1 MLYKCNTPKYECNR
15 EVIKMNN
22 SKVMDLSVYIK
33 QIKVPKLVKS
43 YTTPDGITYI
53 PSRADISKKSVRCEV
68 IINGF
73 SMGDK
78 NITDENIM
86 NHLILKDEN
95 NTNEVFDFIID
106 KDAID
111 KEFRYV
117 SPLLNGTVWH
127 SLIDNKIYVMIYD
140 MLLKITGNAS
150 RDNGTLTEDELP
162 NEEELFSKYNAKTV
176 ISELVSIA
184 VNEIKNNNKV
194 VNRYMS
200 ESDILDICKLINIP
214 LSQIRHNEIPAKD
227 ILTINPLTISTIKL
241 NEYAKD
247 TIYPLKTNQFIGLKF
262 SEKNRLSET
271 YLRDTVTFDI
281 YHRQNVTGE
290 FKPTPYEYKARI
302 TPASS
307 EETNSTT
314 LSVYEITDIPV
325 KSLSSKYSYSG
336 EWNEQF
342 IHGKNIV
349 FLSRDQSD
357 PPRPFLIYGV
367 SSPSGEFRAAYVNL
381 YDLITHESFTVNRTM
396 VHSPECDLHNFIE
409 WKFWYAN
416 IIMLG
421 EE

>member
-262 SEKNRLSET
+262 SEKNPLSEI
-271 YLRDTVTFDI
+271 YLGDKITFDI

>member
-1 MLYKCNTPKYECNR
+1 
-15 EVIKMNN
+15 MNN
-22 SKVMDLSVYIK
+22 SKVIDLSVYIK

-53 PSRADISKKSVRCEV
+53 PSRADVSKKSIRCEV

-73 SMGDK
+73 SIGDK
-78 NITDENIM
+78 NITDENIV

-127 SLIDNKIYVMIYD
+127 SLIDNKIYVMVYD

-150 RDNGTLTEDELP
+150 RDNGTLTENELS
-162 NEEELFSKYNAKTV
+162 NEKELFSKYNAKTV
-176 ISELVSIA
+176 ITELVSIA

-200 ESDILDICKLINIP
+200 ESDILDRCKLIKIP
-214 LSQIRHNEIPAKD
+214 LSQIRQHEIPTKD

-262 SEKNRLSET
+262 SEKNPLSET
-271 YLRDTVTFDI
+271 YLGDKITFDI

-302 TPASS
+302 IPASS
-307 EETNSTT
+307 EETEENI

-342 IHGKNIV
+342 ISGKNIV

-367 SSPSGEFRAAYVNL
+367 SSPSGKFRAAYVNL
-381 YDLITHESFTVNRTM
+381 YDLTTRESFTVNRTM

>member
-1 MLYKCNTPKYECNR
+1 
-15 EVIKMNN
+15 MNDP
-22 SKVMDLSVYIK
+22 KVMDLSVYIK

-53 PSRADISKKSVRCEV
+53 PSRANVSKKSVRCEV

-73 SMGDK
+73 SIGDK
-78 NITDENIM
+78 NITDENIV

-111 KEFRYV
+111 KEFRYTP
-117 SPLLNGTVWH
+117 PLLNGTVWH
-127 SLIDNKIYVMIYD
+127 SLIDNKIYVMVYD

-150 RDNGTLTEDELP
+150 RDNGTLTEDELS

-200 ESDILDICKLINIP
+200 ESDVLDRCKLIKIP
-214 LSQIRHNEIPAKD
+214 LSQIHQHEIPTKD

-247 TIYPLKTNQFIGLKF
+247 IIYPLKTNQFIGLKF
-262 SEKNRLSET
+262 SEKNPLSEI
-271 YLRDTVTFDI
+271 YLGDKITFDI

-302 TPASS
+302 APPTSS
-307 EETNSTT
+307 EETEEKN

-342 IHGKNIV
+342 ISGKNIV

-367 SSPSGEFRAAYVNL
+367 SSPSGEFRTTYVKL
-381 YDLITHESFTVNRTM
+381 YDLITREPFTVNRTM

>member
-1 MLYKCNTPKYECNR
+1 
-15 EVIKMNN
+15 MNN
-22 SKVMDLSVYIK
+22 TKVMDLSVYIK
-33 QIKVPKLVKS
+33 QIKVSKLVKS

-53 PSRADISKKSVRCEV
+53 PSRADVSKKSIKCEV

-73 SMGDK
+73 SIGDK
-78 NITDENIM
+78 NITDENII
-86 NHLILKDEN
+86 NHLISKDEN

-106 KDAID
+106 KDAIN
-111 KEFRYV
+111 KEFRYTP
-117 SPLLNGTVWH
+117 PLLNSTVWH
-127 SLIDNKIYVMIYD
+127 SLIDNKIYVMVYD

-150 RDNGTLTEDELP
+150 RDNETSTEDELP

-176 ISELVSIA
+176 ITELVSTT
-184 VNEIKNNNKV
+184 VSEIKNNNKV
-194 VNRYMS
+194 VNRYMN
-200 ESDILDICKLINIP
+200 ESDILDRCKLIKIP
-214 LSQIRHNEIPAKD
+214 LSQIHQHEIPTKD

-241 NEYAKD
+241 NKYAKD

-262 SEKNRLSET
+262 SEKNPLSET
-271 YLRDTVTFDI
+271 YLGDKITFDI
-281 YHRQNVTGE
+281 YHRQNATGE

-302 TPASS
+302 IPASS
-307 EETNSTT
+307 KETEENT

-342 IHGKNIV
+342 IRGKNIV

-367 SSPSGEFRAAYVNL
+367 SEFKATYVKL
-381 YDLITHESFTVNRTM
+381 YDLTTRESFIVNRTM
-396 VHSPECDLHNFIE
+396 IHSPECDLYNFIE

>member
-1 MLYKCNTPKYECNR
+1 
-15 EVIKMNN
+15 MNN
-22 SKVMDLSVYIK
+22 TKVMDLSVYIK

-53 PSRADISKKSVRCEV
+53 PSRADVSKKSVRCEV

-73 SMGDK
+73 SIGDK
-78 NITDENIM
+78 NITDENII

-117 SPLLNGTVWH
+117 SPMLNGTVWH
-127 SLIDNKIYVMIYD
+127 SLIDNKIYVMVYD
-140 MLLKITGNAS
+140 MLLKITGHAS
-150 RDNGTLTEDELP
+150 RDDGTLTEDELP

-214 LSQIRHNEIPAKD
+214 LSQIRQHEIPTKD

-262 SEKNRLSET
+262 SGENPLSET
-271 YLRDTVTFDI
+271 YSGDKITFDI
-281 YHRQNVTGE
+281 YHRQNVNGE

-302 TPASS
+302 IPPTSS
-307 EETNSTT
+307 EETEENT

-342 IHGKNIV
+342 IRGKHIV

-367 SSPSGEFRAAYVNL
+367 SSPSGKFRATYVNL
-381 YDLITHESFTVNRTM
+381 YDLTTRESFTVNRTM

>member
-1 MLYKCNTPKYECNR
+1 
-15 EVIKMNN
+15 MNN

-73 SMGDK
+73 SIGDK
-78 NITDENIM
+78 NITDENIV

-127 SLIDNKIYVMIYD
+127 SLIDNKIYVMVYD

-150 RDNGTLTEDELP
+150 QDNETSTEDELP
-162 NEEELFSKYNAKTV
+162 NEKELFSKYNAKTV
-176 ISELVSIA
+176 ITELVSIA
-184 VNEIKNNNKV
+184 VNEIKNNNKA

-200 ESDILDICKLINIP
+200 ESDILDRCKLINIP
-214 LSQIRHNEIPAKD
+214 LSQIRQHKIPTKD

-247 TIYPLKTNQFIGLKF
+247 KIYPLRSNQYIGLKF

-307 EETNSTT
+307 EETEENT

-367 SSPSGEFRAAYVNL
+367 SSPSGEFRAAYINL
-381 YDLITHESFTVNRTM
+381 YDLITRESFTVNRTM

-409 WKFWYAN
+409 WKFYEVQQY
-416 IIMLG
+416 ITEDHT
-421 EE
+421 EEKS

>member
-1 MLYKCNTPKYECNR
+1 MNDPK
-15 EVIKMNN
+15 VI
-22 SKVMDLSVYIK
+22 DLSVYIK

-53 PSRADISKKSVRCEV
+53 PSRADVSKKLIKCEV

-73 SMGDK
+73 SIGDK
-78 NITDENIM
+78 NITDENII
-86 NHLILKDEN
+86 NHLISKDEN

-111 KEFRYV
+111 REFRYT
-117 SPLLNGTVWH
+117 SPLHGTVWH
-127 SLIDNKIYVMIYD
+127 SLIDNKIYVMVYD
-140 MLLKITGNAS
+140 MLLKITGNVS
-150 RDNGTLTEDELP
+150 RDNGTLIEDELP

-176 ISELVSIA
+176 ISELVSIT

-194 VNRYMS
+194 ANRYMS
-200 ESDILDICKLINIP
+200 ESDILDRCKLIKIP
-214 LSQIRHNEIPAKD
+214 LSQIRQHEIPTKD

-241 NEYAKD
+241 NGYAKD

-262 SEKNRLSET
+262 SEKNPLSET
-271 YLRDTVTFDI
+271 YLGDKITFDI
-281 YHRQNVTGE
+281 YHRQNATGE

-302 TPASS
+302 IPPASS
-307 EETNSTT
+307 KETEENN

-342 IHGKNIV
+342 IRGKNIV

-367 SSPSGEFRAAYVNL
+367 SEFKAAYVKL
-381 YDLITHESFTVNRTM
+381 YDLTTRESFTVNRTM
-396 VHSPECDLHNFIE
+396 VHSPECDLYNFIE
-409 WKFWYAN
+409 WKFWYVN
-416 IIMLG
+416 IIYVRRRII
-421 EE
+421 

>member
-1 MLYKCNTPKYECNR
+1 
-15 EVIKMNN
+15 MNN

-53 PSRADISKKSVRCEV
+53 PSRTDVSKKSVRCEV

-73 SMGDK
+73 SIGDK
-78 NITDENIM
+78 NITDENIV

-127 SLIDNKIYVMIYD
+127 SLIDNKIYVMVYD

-150 RDNGTLTEDELP
+150 QDNETSTEDELP
-162 NEEELFSKYNAKTV
+162 NEKELFSKYNAKTV
-176 ISELVSIA
+176 ITELVSIA
-184 VNEIKNNNKV
+184 VNEIKNNNKA

-200 ESDILDICKLINIP
+200 ESDILDRCKLINIP
-214 LSQIRHNEIPAKD
+214 LSQIRQHKIPTKD

-247 TIYPLKTNQFIGLKF
+247 KIYPLRSNQYIGLKF

-307 EETNSTT
+307 EETEENT

-409 WKFWYAN
+409 WKFYEVQQY
-416 IIMLG
+416 ITEDHT
-421 EE
+421 EEKS

>member
-1 MLYKCNTPKYECNR
+1 
-15 EVIKMNN
+15 MNDP
-22 SKVMDLSVYIK
+22 KVMDLSVYIK

-53 PSRADISKKSVRCEV
+53 PSRANVSKKSVRCEV

-73 SMGDK
+73 SIGDK

-111 KEFRYV
+111 KEFRYTP
-117 SPLLNGTVWH
+117 PLLDGTVWH
-127 SLIDNKIYVMIYD
+127 SLIDNKIYAVVD
-140 MLLKITGNAS
+140 GMLLKITGNAS
-150 RDNGTLTEDELP
+150 RDNGTLTEDELS
-162 NEEELFSKYNAKTV
+162 NEAELFSKYNAKTV

-200 ESDILDICKLINIP
+200 ESDILDRCKLIKIP
-214 LSQIRHNEIPAKD
+214 LSQIHQHEIPTKD

-262 SEKNRLSET
+262 SGKNPLSET
-271 YLRDTVTFDI
+271 YLGDKITFDI

-302 TPASS
+302 IPASS
-307 EETNSTT
+307 EETEENT

-342 IHGKNIV
+342 ISGKNIV

-367 SSPSGEFRAAYVNL
+367 SSPSGNATLVKL
-381 YDLITHESFTVNRTM
+381 YDLIIHESFTVNCTM

>member
-1 MLYKCNTPKYECNR
+1 
-15 EVIKMNN
+15 MNN
-22 SKVMDLSVYIK
+22 TKVMDLSVYIK

-53 PSRADISKKSVRCEV
+53 PSRTDVSKKSVRCEV

-73 SMGDK
+73 SIGDK
-78 NITDENIM
+78 NITDENIV

-106 KDAID
+106 KDAIN
-111 KEFRYV
+111 KEFRYA

-127 SLIDNKIYVMIYD
+127 SLIDNKIYVMVYD
-140 MLLKITGNAS
+140 MLLKITGNVS

-176 ISELVSIA
+176 ITELVSTA

-200 ESDILDICKLINIP
+200 ESDILDICKLINAP
-214 LSQIRHNEIPAKD
+214 LSQIHQHEIPTKD

-241 NEYAKD
+241 NKYAKD

-262 SEKNRLSET
+262 SEKNPLSEI
-271 YLRDTVTFDI
+271 YLGDKITFDI

-302 TPASS
+302 IPASS

-314 LSVYEITDIPV
+314 LSVYEITNIPV

-342 IHGKNIV
+342 ISGKNIV

-367 SSPSGEFRAAYVNL
+367 SSPSGKFRAAYVNL
-381 YDLITHESFTVNRTM
+381 YDLIARESFTVNRTM

>member
-1 MLYKCNTPKYECNR
+1 
-15 EVIKMNN
+15 MNN
-22 SKVMDLSVYIK
+22 TKVMDLSVYIK

-53 PSRADISKKSVRCEV
+53 PSRADVSKKSVRCEV

-73 SMGDK
+73 SIGDK
-78 NITDENIM
+78 NITDENII
-86 NHLILKDEN
+86 NHLISKDEN

-106 KDAID
+106 KDAIN
-111 KEFRYV
+111 KEFRYT
-117 SPLLNGTVWH
+117 SPMLNGTVWH
-127 SLIDNKIYVMIYD
+127 SLIDNKIYVMVYD

-176 ISELVSIA
+176 ITELVSIT
-184 VNEIKNNNKV
+184 VNEIKNNNKG
-194 VNRYMS
+194 NCNMG
-200 ESDILDICKLINIP
+200 ESDVLDRCKLINIP
-214 LSQIRHNEIPAKD
+214 LSQIRQHEIPTKD
-227 ILTINPLTISTIKL
+227 ILTINPLTISTVKL
-241 NEYAKD
+241 NKCAKD

-262 SEKNRLSET
+262 SEKNPLSET
-271 YLRDTVTFDI
+271 YLGDKITFDI
-281 YHRQNVTGE
+281 YHRQNATGE

-302 TPASS
+302 IPPASS
-307 EETNSTT
+307 KETEENT

-342 IHGKNIV
+342 IRGKNIV

-367 SSPSGEFRAAYVNL
+367 SEFKATYVKL
-381 YDLITHESFTVNRTM
+381 YDLTTRESFTVNRTM
-396 VHSPECDLHNFIE
+396 VHSPECDLYNFIE
-409 WKFWYAN
+409 WKFWYVN
-416 IIMLG
+416 IIYVRRRII
-421 EE
+421 

>member
-1 MLYKCNTPKYECNR
+1 
-15 EVIKMNN
+15 MNN
-22 SKVMDLSVYIK
+22 TKVIDLSVYIK

-53 PSRADISKKSVRCEV
+53 PSRADVSKKSVRCEV

-73 SMGDK
+73 SIGDK
-78 NITDENIM
+78 NITDENII
-86 NHLILKDEN
+86 NHLISKDEN

-111 KEFRYV
+111 REFRYT
-117 SPLLNGTVWH
+117 SPLHSTVWH
-127 SLIDNKIYVMIYD
+127 SLIDNKIYVMVYD

-176 ISELVSIA
+176 ITELVSTA

-200 ESDILDICKLINIP
+200 ESDILDRCKLINIP
-214 LSQIRHNEIPAKD
+214 LSQIHQHEIPTKD

-241 NEYAKD
+241 NKYAKD

-262 SEKNRLSET
+262 SEKNPLSET
-271 YLRDTVTFDI
+271 YLGDKITFDI
-281 YHRQNVTGE
+281 YHRQNVNGE

-302 TPASS
+302 IPASS
-307 EETNSTT
+307 EETEENT

-342 IHGKNIV
+342 IRGKNIV

-367 SSPSGEFRAAYVNL
+367 SEFKATYVKL
-381 YDLITHESFTVNRTM
+381 YDLTTRESFTVNRTM

-416 IIMLG
+416 IIMLR

>member
-53 PSRADISKKSVRCEV
+53 PSRANVSKKSVRCEV

-73 SMGDK
+73 SIGDK
-78 NITDENIM
+78 NITDENIV

-111 KEFRYV
+111 KEFRYTP
-117 SPLLNGTVWH
+117 PLLDGTVWH
-127 SLIDNKIYVMIYD
+127 SLIDNKIYAVVD
-140 MLLKITGNAS
+140 GMLLKITGNAS
-150 RDNGTLTEDELP
+150 RDNGTLTEDELS
-162 NEEELFSKYNAKTV
+162 NEAELFSKYNAKTV
-176 ISELVSIA
+176 ISELVSIT

-194 VNRYMS
+194 VNQYMS
-200 ESDILDICKLINIP
+200 ESDVLDRCKLIKIP
-214 LSQIRHNEIPAKD
+214 LSQIHQHEIPTKD

-262 SEKNRLSET
+262 SGKNPLSET
-271 YLRDTVTFDI
+271 YLGDKITFDI

-302 TPASS
+302 IPASS
-307 EETNSTT
+307 EETEENT

-342 IHGKNIV
+342 ISGKNIV

-367 SSPSGEFRAAYVNL
+367 SSPSGEFRATYVNL
-381 YDLITHESFTVNRTM
+381 YDLTTRESFTVNRTM

>member
-1 MLYKCNTPKYECNR
+1 
-15 EVIKMNN
+15 
-22 SKVMDLSVYIK
+22 MDNIIDLADYIFVK
-33 QIKVPKLVKS
+33 EVPKLVKS
-43 YTTPDGITYI
+43 YMTPDGITYI
-53 PSRADISKKSVRCEV
+53 PKTIALSGSVTDWICCEV

-73 SMGDK
+73 SIGDK

-127 SLIDNKIYVMIYD
+127 SLIDNKIYVMVYD

-150 RDNGTLTEDELP
+150 QDNGTLTEDELP
-162 NEEELFSKYNAKTV
+162 NEAELFSKYNAKTV

-200 ESDILDICKLINIP
+200 ESDILDRCKLINIP
-214 LSQIRHNEIPAKD
+214 LSQIRQHEIPTKD
-227 ILTINPLTISTIKL
+227 ILTINPSTISTIKL

-262 SEKNRLSET
+262 SEKNPLSET
-271 YLRDTVTFDI
+271 YLGDKITFDI

-302 TPASS
+302 IPPASS
-307 EETNSTT
+307 EETEENI

-367 SSPSGEFRAAYVNL
+367 SEFKATYVKL
-381 YDLITHESFTVNRTM
+381 YDLTTHESFTVNRTM
-396 VHSPECDLHNFIE
+396 THSPECDLHNFIE

>member
-1 MLYKCNTPKYECNR
+1 
-15 EVIKMNN
+15 MNN

-53 PSRADISKKSVRCEV
+53 PSRADVSKKSVRCEV

-73 SMGDK
+73 SIGDK
-78 NITDENIM
+78 NITDENIV

-127 SLIDNKIYVMIYD
+127 SLIDNKIYVMVCD

-150 RDNGTLTEDELP
+150 RDNGTLTEDELS

-176 ISELVSIA
+176 ISELVSTA

-200 ESDILDICKLINIP
+200 ESDVLDICKLINIP
-214 LSQIRHNEIPAKD
+214 LSQIRHHEIPTKD

-241 NEYAKD
+241 NKYAKD

-262 SEKNRLSET
+262 SGKNPLSET
-271 YLRDTVTFDI
+271 YLGDKITFDI

-302 TPASS
+302 IPASS
-307 EETNSTT
+307 EETEENT

-342 IHGKNIV
+342 ISGKNIV
-349 FLSRDQSD
+349 FLSRDQPD

-367 SSPSGEFRAAYVNL
+367 SSPSGKFRAAYVNL
-381 YDLITHESFTVNRTM
+381 YDLITRESFTVNRTM

>member
-1 MLYKCNTPKYECNR
+1 
-15 EVIKMNN
+15 
-22 SKVMDLSVYIK
+22 MDNIIDLADYIFVK
-33 QIKVPKLVKS
+33 EVPKLVKS

-53 PSRADISKKSVRCEV
+53 PSRADVSKKSVRCEV

-73 SMGDK
+73 SIGDK

-111 KEFRYV
+111 KEFRYT

-150 RDNGTLTEDELP
+150 QDNETSTEDELP
-162 NEEELFSKYNAKTV
+162 NEKELFSKYNAKTV
-176 ISELVSIA
+176 ITELVSIA
-184 VNEIKNNNKV
+184 VNEIKNNNKA

-200 ESDILDICKLINIP
+200 ESDILDRCKLIKIP
-214 LSQIRHNEIPAKD
+214 LSQIHQHEIPTKD

-262 SEKNRLSET
+262 SEKNPLSET
-271 YLRDTVTFDI
+271 YLGDKITFDI

-302 TPASS
+302 TPPTSS
-307 EETNSTT
+307 EETEENT
-314 LSVYEITDIPV
+314 LSVYEITNIPV

-342 IHGKNIV
+342 IRGKNIV

-367 SSPSGEFRAAYVNL
+367 SAPSGEFRTTYIKL
-381 YDLITHESFTVNRTM
+381 YDLTTREPFTVNRTM

-409 WKFWYAN
+409 WKFYEVQQYN
-416 IIMLG
+416 T
-421 EE
+421 EEKS

>member
-1 MLYKCNTPKYECNR
+1 MNDPK
-15 EVIKMNN
+15 VI
-22 SKVMDLSVYIK
+22 DLSVYIK

-53 PSRADISKKSVRCEV
+53 PSCADVSKKSVRCEV

-73 SMGDK
+73 SIGDK
-78 NITDENIM
+78 NITDENII
-86 NHLILKDEN
+86 NHLISKDEN

-111 KEFRYV
+111 REFRYT
-117 SPLLNGTVWH
+117 SPLHGTVWH
-127 SLIDNKIYVMIYD
+127 SLIDNKIYVMVYD

-150 RDNGTLTEDELP
+150 RDNGTSTEDELP

-176 ISELVSIA
+176 ISELVSTA

-200 ESDILDICKLINIP
+200 ESDILDICKLIKIP
-214 LSQIRHNEIPAKD
+214 LSQIHHNEIPAKD

-241 NEYAKD
+241 NGYAKD

-262 SEKNRLSET
+262 SEKNPLSET
-271 YLRDTVTFDI
+271 YLGDKITFNI
-281 YHRQNVTGE
+281 YHRQNVNGE

-302 TPASS
+302 IPASS
-307 EETNSTT
+307 KETEENT

-342 IHGKNIV
+342 IRGKNIV

-367 SSPSGEFRAAYVNL
+367 SEFKAAYVKL
-381 YDLITHESFTVNRTM
+381 YDLTTRESFTVNRTM

-409 WKFWYAN
+409 WKFWYTN

>member
-1 MLYKCNTPKYECNR
+1 
-15 EVIKMNN
+15 MNN

-43 YTTPDGITYI
+43 YTTRDGITYI
-53 PSRADISKKSVRCEV
+53 PSRADVSKKSVKCEV

-73 SMGDK
+73 SIGDK

-111 KEFRYV
+111 KEFRYT

-127 SLIDNKIYVMIYD
+127 SLIDNKIYVMVYD

-150 RDNGTLTEDELP
+150 QDNGTLTEDELP

-184 VNEIKNNNKV
+184 VNEIKNNNKG
-194 VNRYMS
+194 NCNMG
-200 ESDILDICKLINIP
+200 ESDVLDRCKLINIP
-214 LSQIRHNEIPAKD
+214 LSQIRQHEIPTKD

-241 NEYAKD
+241 NKYAKD

-262 SEKNRLSET
+262 SEKNPLSET
-271 YLRDTVTFDI
+271 YLGDKITFDI
-281 YHRQNVTGE
+281 YHRQNVNGE

-302 TPASS
+302 IPPTSS
-307 EETNSTT
+307 EETEENT

-342 IHGKNIV
+342 IRGKNIV

-367 SSPSGEFRAAYVNL
+367 SEFKATYVKL
-381 YDLITHESFTVNRTM
+381 YDLTTRESFTVNRTM
-396 VHSPECDLHNFIE
+396 THSPECDLHNFIE

>member
-1 MLYKCNTPKYECNR
+1 
-15 EVIKMNN
+15 MNN
-22 SKVMDLSVYIK
+22 TKVMDLSVYIK

-53 PSRADISKKSVRCEV
+53 PSRIDVSKKSIRCEV

-73 SMGDK
+73 SIGDK
-78 NITDENIM
+78 NITDENII
-86 NHLILKDEN
+86 NHLISKDEN

-106 KDAID
+106 KDAIN
-111 KEFRYV
+111 KEFRYTP
-117 SPLLNGTVWH
+117 PLLNCTVWH
-127 SLIDNKIYVMIYD
+127 SLIDNKIYVMVYD

-150 RDNGTLTEDELP
+150 RDNETLTEDELP

-176 ISELVSIA
+176 ITELVSTA
-184 VNEIKNNNKV
+184 VNEIKNNNKG
-194 VNRYMS
+194 NCNMS
-200 ESDILDICKLINIP
+200 ESDILDRCKLINIP
-214 LSQIRHNEIPAKD
+214 LSQIHQHEIPTKD

-241 NEYAKD
+241 NKYAKD

-262 SEKNRLSET
+262 SEKNPLSET
-271 YLRDTVTFDI
+271 YLGDKITFDI
-281 YHRQNVTGE
+281 YHRQNITGE

-302 TPASS
+302 IPPASS
-307 EETNSTT
+307 KETEENT
-314 LSVYEITDIPV
+314 LSVYEITDIPA

-342 IHGKNIV
+342 IRGKNIV

-367 SSPSGEFRAAYVNL
+367 SEFKAAYVKL
-381 YDLITHESFTVNRTM
+381 YDLTTRESFTVNRTM
-396 VHSPECDLHNFIE
+396 VHSPECDLYDFIE

>member
-1 MLYKCNTPKYECNR
+1 MNDPK
-15 EVIKMNN
+15 VI
-22 SKVMDLSVYIK
+22 DLSVYIN

-53 PSRADISKKSVRCEV
+53 PSHADVSKKSVKCEV

-73 SMGDK
+73 SIGDK
-78 NITDENIM
+78 NITDENIT

-111 KEFRYV
+111 KEFRYT

-140 MLLKITGNAS
+140 MLLKITGHAS

-200 ESDILDICKLINIP
+200 ESDILDRCKLINIP
-214 LSQIRHNEIPAKD
+214 LSQIRQHEIPTKD

-262 SEKNRLSET
+262 SEKNPLSET
-271 YLRDTVTFDI
+271 YLGDKITFDI

-302 TPASS
+302 ASSS
-307 EETNSTT
+307 EETEEKI

-342 IHGKNIV
+342 ISGKHIV
-349 FLSRDQSD
+349 FLSKHQSD
-357 PPRPFLIYGV
+357 TPRPFMIYGV
-367 SSPSGEFRAAYVNL
+367 SSPSGKFRPTYVKL
-381 YDLITHESFTVNRTM
+381 YDLITRESFTMNRTM
-396 VHSPECDLHNFIE
+396 INAGECSDLLHNFIE

>member
-1 MLYKCNTPKYECNR
+1 MNDPK
-15 EVIKMNN
+15 VI
-22 SKVMDLSVYIK
+22 DLSVYIK

-53 PSRADISKKSVRCEV
+53 PSRADVSKKSIKCEV

-73 SMGDK
+73 SIGDK
-78 NITDENIM
+78 NITDENII
-86 NHLILKDEN
+86 NHLISKDEN

-111 KEFRYV
+111 KEFRYT

-127 SLIDNKIYVMIYD
+127 SLIDNKIYVMVYD

-176 ISELVSIA
+176 ITELVSTA

-200 ESDILDICKLINIP
+200 ESDILDICKLIKIP
-214 LSQIRHNEIPAKD
+214 LSQIHQHEIPTKD

-241 NEYAKD
+241 NKYAKD

-262 SEKNRLSET
+262 SEKNPLSET
-271 YLRDTVTFDI
+271 YLGDKITFDI
-281 YHRQNVTGE
+281 YHRQNVNGE

-302 TPASS
+302 IPASS
-307 EETNSTT
+307 EETEENN

-342 IHGKNIV
+342 IRGKNIV
-349 FLSRDQSD
+349 FLSRDQLD

-367 SSPSGEFRAAYVNL
+367 FSLSDNATYVKL
-381 YDLITHESFTVNRTM
+381 YDLITRESFTVNRTM

>member
-1 MLYKCNTPKYECNR
+1 
-15 EVIKMNN
+15 MNN
-22 SKVMDLSVYIK
+22 TKVMDLSVYIK

-53 PSRADISKKSVRCEV
+53 PSRADVSKKSVRCEV

-73 SMGDK
+73 SIGDK
-78 NITDENIM
+78 NITDENIV
-86 NHLILKDEN
+86 NHLISKDEN

-111 KEFRYV
+111 KEFRYT
-117 SPLLNGTVWH
+117 SPMLNGTVWH
-127 SLIDNKIYVMIYD
+127 SLIDNKIYVMVYD

-176 ISELVSIA
+176 ISELVSIT
-184 VNEIKNNNKV
+184 VNEIKNNNKG
-194 VNRYMS
+194 NCNMG
-200 ESDILDICKLINIP
+200 ESDILDRCKLINIP
-214 LSQIRHNEIPAKD
+214 LSQIRQHEIPTKD

-241 NEYAKD
+241 NKYAKD
-247 TIYPLKTNQFIGLKF
+247 KIYPLKTNQFIGLKF
-262 SEKNRLSET
+262 SEKNPLSET
-271 YLRDTVTFDI
+271 YLGDKITFDI
-281 YHRQNVTGE
+281 YHRQNITGE

-302 TPASS
+302 IPPASS
-307 EETNSTT
+307 KETEEDI

-342 IHGKNIV
+342 IRGKNIV

-367 SSPSGEFRAAYVNL
+367 SEFKATYVKL
-381 YDLITHESFTVNRTM
+381 YDLTTRESFTVNRTM
-396 VHSPECDLHNFIE
+396 VHSPECDLYNFIE

>member
-1 MLYKCNTPKYECNR
+1 
-15 EVIKMNN
+15 MNN
-22 SKVMDLSVYIK
+22 TKVMDLSVYIK

-53 PSRADISKKSVRCEV
+53 PSRADVSKKSVRCEV

-73 SMGDK
+73 SIGDK
-78 NITDENIM
+78 NITDENIV
-86 NHLILKDEN
+86 NHLISKDEN

-111 KEFRYV
+111 KEFRYT
-117 SPLLNGTVWH
+117 SPMLNGTVWH
-127 SLIDNKIYVMIYD
+127 SLIDNKIYVMVYD

-176 ISELVSIA
+176 ISELVSIT
-184 VNEIKNNNKV
+184 VNEIKNNNKG
-194 VNRYMS
+194 NCNMG
-200 ESDILDICKLINIP
+200 ESDVLDRYKLINIP
-214 LSQIRHNEIPAKD
+214 LSQIRQHEIPTKD

-241 NEYAKD
+241 NKYAKD

-262 SEKNRLSET
+262 SEKNPLSET
-271 YLRDTVTFDI
+271 YLGDKITFDI
-281 YHRQNVTGE
+281 YHRQNITGE

-302 TPASS
+302 IPPASS
-307 EETNSTT
+307 KETEENT

-342 IHGKNIV
+342 IRGKNIV

-367 SSPSGEFRAAYVNL
+367 SEFKATYVKL
-381 YDLITHESFTVNRTM
+381 YDLTTRESFTVNRTM
-396 VHSPECDLHNFIE
+396 VHSPECDLYNFIE

>member
-1 MLYKCNTPKYECNR
+1 MSNT
-15 EVIKMNN
+15 EVI
-22 SKVMDLSVYIK
+22 DLSVYIN

-53 PSRADISKKSVRCEV
+53 PSRMDVSKKSVSCEV

-73 SMGDK
+73 SIGDK
-78 NITDENIM
+78 NITDENII
-86 NHLILKDEN
+86 NHLISKDEN

-111 KEFRYV
+111 KEFRYTP
-117 SPLLNGTVWH
+117 PLLDGKVWH
-127 SLIDNKIYVMIYD
+127 SLIDNKIYVIYHD

-150 RDNGTLTEDELP
+150 RDNETLPEDEIL

-200 ESDILDICKLINIP
+200 ESDVLDRCKLINIP
-214 LSQIRHNEIPAKD
+214 LSQIRQHEIPTKD

-241 NEYAKD
+241 NGYAKD

-262 SEKNRLSET
+262 SEKNPLSET
-271 YLRDTVTFDI
+271 YLGDKITFDI

-302 TPASS
+302 IPPASS
-307 EETNSTT
+307 EETEENT

-342 IHGKNIV
+342 IRGKHII
-349 FLSRDQSD
+349 FLSKHQSD

-367 SSPSGEFRAAYVNL
+367 SSPSGEFRATYVNL
-381 YDLITHESFTVNRTM
+381 YDLTTRESFTMNRTM
-396 VHSPECDLHNFIE
+396 IHAGECNLLNNFIE

>member
-1 MLYKCNTPKYECNR
+1 
-15 EVIKMNN
+15 MNN
-22 SKVMDLSVYIK
+22 TKVIDLSVYIN

-43 YTTPDGITYI
+43 YTTQDGITYI
-53 PSRADISKKSVRCEV
+53 PSRIDVSKKSVRCEV

-73 SMGDK
+73 SIGDK
-78 NITDENIM
+78 NITDENII
-86 NHLILKDEN
+86 NHLISKDEN

-111 KEFRYV
+111 REFRYT
-117 SPLLNGTVWH
+117 SPLHGTVWH
-127 SLIDNKIYVMIYD
+127 SLIDNKIYVMVYD

-150 RDNGTLTEDELP
+150 RDNETLPEDELP

-176 ISELVSIA
+176 ISELVSTA

-200 ESDILDICKLINIP
+200 ESDVLDRCKLIKIP
-214 LSQIRHNEIPAKD
+214 LSQIRQHEIPTKD

-241 NEYAKD
+241 NKYAKD

-262 SEKNRLSET
+262 SEKNPLSET
-271 YLRDTVTFDI
+271 YLGDKITFDI
-281 YHRQNVTGE
+281 YHRQNVNGE

-302 TPASS
+302 IPASS
-307 EETNSTT
+307 KETEEKT

-342 IHGKNIV
+342 IRGKNIV

-357 PPRPFLIYGV
+357 PPRPFVIYGV
-367 SSPSGEFRAAYVNL
+367 FSGEFRTTYVKL
-381 YDLITHESFTVNRTM
+381 YDLTTRESFTVNRTM
-396 VHSPECDLHNFIE
+396 IHSPECDLHNFIE

-421 EE
+421 AE

>member
-1 MLYKCNTPKYECNR
+1 
-15 EVIKMNN
+15 MNN
-22 SKVMDLSVYIK
+22 TKVIDLSVYIN

-53 PSRADISKKSVRCEV
+53 PSRADVSKKLVRCEV

-73 SMGDK
+73 SIGDK

-111 KEFRYV
+111 KEFRYT

-127 SLIDNKIYVMIYD
+127 SLIDNKIYVMVYD

-150 RDNGTLTEDELP
+150 QDNGTLTEDELP

-176 ISELVSIA
+176 ISELVSIT
-184 VNEIKNNNKV
+184 VNEIKNNNKG
-194 VNRYMS
+194 NCNMG
-200 ESDILDICKLINIP
+200 ESDILDRCKLIKIP
-214 LSQIRHNEIPAKD
+214 LSQIRQHEIPTKD

-262 SEKNRLSET
+262 SEKNPLSET
-271 YLRDTVTFDI
+271 YLGDKITFDI
-281 YHRQNVTGE
+281 YHRQNVNGE

-302 TPASS
+302 IPPTSS
-307 EETNSTT
+307 EETEENT

-342 IHGKNIV
+342 IRGKNIV

-367 SSPSGEFRAAYVNL
+367 SEFKATYVKL
-381 YDLITHESFTVNRTM
+381 YDLTTRESFTVNRTM
-396 VHSPECDLHNFIE
+396 THSPECDLHNFIE

>member
-1 MLYKCNTPKYECNR
+1 MNDPK
-15 EVIKMNN
+15 VI
-22 SKVMDLSVYIK
+22 DLSVYIN

-53 PSRADISKKSVRCEV
+53 PSHVDVSKKLVRCEV

-73 SMGDK
+73 SIGDK
-78 NITDENIM
+78 SITDENII
-86 NHLILKDEN
+86 NHLISKDEN

-111 KEFRYV
+111 REFRYT
-117 SPLLNGTVWH
+117 SPLHGTVWH
-127 SLIDNKIYVMIYD
+127 SLIDNKIYVMVYD

-176 ISELVSIA
+176 ITELVSTA

-200 ESDILDICKLINIP
+200 ESDILDRCKLIKIP
-214 LSQIRHNEIPAKD
+214 LSQIHQHEIPTKD

-241 NEYAKD
+241 NKYAKD

-262 SEKNRLSET
+262 SEKNPLSET
-271 YLRDTVTFDI
+271 YLGDKITFDI

-302 TPASS
+302 IPASS

-342 IHGKNIV
+342 ISGKNIV

-367 SSPSGEFRAAYVNL
+367 SSPSGKFRASYVKL
-381 YDLITHESFTVNRTM
+381 YDLTTHESFTVNRTM
-396 VHSPECDLHNFIE
+396 IHSPECDLHNFIE

>member
-1 MLYKCNTPKYECNR
+1 
-15 EVIKMNN
+15 MNN

-43 YTTPDGITYI
+43 YTTRDGITYI
-53 PSRADISKKSVRCEV
+53 PSRADVSKKSVKCEV

-73 SMGDK
+73 SIGDK

-127 SLIDNKIYVMIYD
+127 SLIDNKIYVMVYD

-150 RDNGTLTEDELP
+150 RDNGTLTEDELT
-162 NEEELFSKYNAKTV
+162 NEAELFSKYNAKTV
-176 ISELVSIA
+176 ITELVSIA

-200 ESDILDICKLINIP
+200 ESDILDRCKLIKIP
-214 LSQIRHNEIPAKD
+214 LSQIRQHEIPTKD

-262 SEKNRLSET
+262 SEKNPLSET
-271 YLRDTVTFDI
+271 YLGDKITFDI

-302 TPASS
+302 APSS
-307 EETNSTT
+307 EETEENT

-342 IHGKNIV
+342 IRGKNIV

-367 SSPSGEFRAAYVNL
+367 SEFKATYVKL
-381 YDLITHESFTVNRTM
+381 YDLTTRESFTVNRTM

>member
-1 MLYKCNTPKYECNR
+1 
-15 EVIKMNN
+15 MNN

-53 PSRADISKKSVRCEV
+53 PSRADVSKKSIRCEV

-73 SMGDK
+73 SIGDK
-78 NITDENIM
+78 NITDENIV

-127 SLIDNKIYVMIYD
+127 SLIDNKIYVMVYD

-150 RDNGTLTEDELP
+150 QDNETSTEDELP
-162 NEEELFSKYNAKTV
+162 NEKELFSKYNAKTV
-176 ISELVSIA
+176 ITELVSIA
-184 VNEIKNNNKV
+184 VNEIKNNNKA

-200 ESDILDICKLINIP
+200 ESDILDRCKLINIP
-214 LSQIRHNEIPAKD
+214 LSQIRQHKIPTKD

-247 TIYPLKTNQFIGLKF
+247 KIYPLRSNQYIGLKF

-307 EETNSTT
+307 EETEENT

-367 SSPSGEFRAAYVNL
+367 SSPSGEFRAAYINL
-381 YDLITHESFTVNRTM
+381 YDLITRESFTVNRTM

-409 WKFWYAN
+409 WKFYEVQQY
-416 IIMLG
+416 ITEDHT
-421 EE
+421 EEKS

>member
-1 MLYKCNTPKYECNR
+1 MNDPK
-15 EVIKMNN
+15 VI
-22 SKVMDLSVYIK
+22 DLSVYIK

-53 PSRADISKKSVRCEV
+53 PSRIDVSKKLVRCEV

-73 SMGDK
+73 SIGDK
-78 NITDENIM
+78 NITDENII
-86 NHLILKDEN
+86 NHLISKDEN

-111 KEFRYV
+111 KEFRYT

-127 SLIDNKIYVMIYD
+127 SLIDNKIYVMVYD

-184 VNEIKNNNKV
+184 VAELKNNNKG
-194 VNRYMS
+194 NCNMG
-200 ESDILDICKLINIP
+200 ESDVLERCKLIKIP
-214 LSQIRHNEIPAKD
+214 LSQIHQHEIPTKD

-241 NEYAKD
+241 NKYAKD
-247 TIYPLKTNQFIGLKF
+247 KIYPLKTNQFIGLKF
-262 SEKNRLSET
+262 SEKNPLSET
-271 YLRDTVTFDI
+271 YLGDKITFDI
-281 YHRQNVTGE
+281 YHRQNITGE

-302 TPASS
+302 IPPASS
-307 EETNSTT
+307 EETEENN

-342 IHGKNIV
+342 IRGKNIV

-367 SSPSGEFRAAYVNL
+367 SEFKAAYVKL
-381 YDLITHESFTVNRTM
+381 YDLTTRESFTVNHTM
-396 VHSPECDLHNFIE
+396 IHSPECDLYNFIE

>member
-1 MLYKCNTPKYECNR
+1 MNDPK
-15 EVIKMNN
+15 VI
-22 SKVMDLSVYIK
+22 DLSVYIK

-53 PSRADISKKSVRCEV
+53 PSRIDVSKKLVRCEV

-73 SMGDK
+73 SIGDK

-111 KEFRYV
+111 KEFRYT

-127 SLIDNKIYVMIYD
+127 SLIDNKIYVMVYN

-184 VNEIKNNNKV
+184 VAELKNNNKG
-194 VNRYMS
+194 NCNMG
-200 ESDILDICKLINIP
+200 ESDVLERCKLIKIP
-214 LSQIRHNEIPAKD
+214 LSQIHQHEIPTKD

-241 NEYAKD
+241 NKYAKD
-247 TIYPLKTNQFIGLKF
+247 KIYPLKTNQFIGLKF
-262 SEKNRLSET
+262 SEKNPLSET
-271 YLRDTVTFDI
+271 YLGDKITFDI
-281 YHRQNVTGE
+281 YHRQNITGE

-302 TPASS
+302 IPPASS
-307 EETNSTT
+307 EETEENN

-342 IHGKNIV
+342 IRGKNIV

-367 SSPSGEFRAAYVNL
+367 SEFKAAYVKL
-381 YDLITHESFTVNRTM
+381 YDLTTRESFTVNHTM
-396 VHSPECDLHNFIE
+396 IHSPECDLYNFIE

>member
-1 MLYKCNTPKYECNR
+1 
-15 EVIKMNN
+15 MNN

-53 PSRADISKKSVRCEV
+53 PSRTDVSKKSVRCEV

-176 ISELVSIA
+176 ITELVSTA

-307 EETNSTT
+307 EETEENT

>member
-1 MLYKCNTPKYECNR
+1 MSNT
-15 EVIKMNN
+15 EVI
-22 SKVMDLSVYIK
+22 DLSVYIN

-53 PSRADISKKSVRCEV
+53 PSRMDVSKKSVSCEV

-73 SMGDK
+73 SIGDK
-78 NITDENIM
+78 NITDENII
-86 NHLILKDEN
+86 NHLISKDEN

-111 KEFRYV
+111 KEFRYTP
-117 SPLLNGTVWH
+117 PLLDGKVWH
-127 SLIDNKIYVMIYD
+127 SLIDNKIYVIYHD

-150 RDNGTLTEDELP
+150 RDNETLPEDEIL

-176 ISELVSIA
+176 ISELVSIT

-200 ESDILDICKLINIP
+200 ESDVLDRCKLINIP
-214 LSQIRHNEIPAKD
+214 LSQIRQHEIPTKD

-241 NEYAKD
+241 NGYAKD

-262 SEKNRLSET
+262 SEKNPLSET
-271 YLRDTVTFDI
+271 YLGDKITFDI

-302 TPASS
+302 IPPASS
-307 EETNSTT
+307 EETEENT

-342 IHGKNIV
+342 IRGKHII
-349 FLSRDQSD
+349 FLSKHQSD

-367 SSPSGEFRAAYVNL
+367 SSPSGEFRATYVNL
-381 YDLITHESFTVNRTM
+381 YDLTTRESFTMNRTM
-396 VHSPECDLHNFIE
+396 IHAGECNLLNNFIE

>member
-1 MLYKCNTPKYECNR
+1 
-15 EVIKMNN
+15 MNN

-53 PSRADISKKSVRCEV
+53 PSRADVSKKSVKCEV

-73 SMGDK
+73 SIGDK

-111 KEFRYV
+111 KEFRYT

-127 SLIDNKIYVMIYD
+127 SLIDNKIYVMVYD

-150 RDNGTLTEDELP
+150 QDNGTLTEDELP

-176 ISELVSIA
+176 ISELVSIT
-184 VNEIKNNNKV
+184 VNEIKNNNKG
-194 VNRYMS
+194 NCNMG
-200 ESDILDICKLINIP
+200 ESDILDRCKLIKIP
-214 LSQIRHNEIPAKD
+214 LSQIRQHEIPTKD

-262 SEKNRLSET
+262 SEKNPLSET
-271 YLRDTVTFDI
+271 YLGDKITFDI
-281 YHRQNVTGE
+281 YHRQNVNGE

-302 TPASS
+302 IPPTSS
-307 EETNSTT
+307 EETEENT

-342 IHGKNIV
+342 IRGKNIV

-367 SSPSGEFRAAYVNL
+367 SEFKATYVKL
-381 YDLITHESFTVNRTM
+381 YDLTTRESFTVNRTM
-396 VHSPECDLHNFIE
+396 THSPECDLHNFIE

>member
-1 MLYKCNTPKYECNR
+1 
-15 EVIKMNN
+15 MNN
-22 SKVMDLSVYIK
+22 TKVIDLSVYIN

-43 YTTPDGITYI
+43 YTTRDGITYI
-53 PSRADISKKSVRCEV
+53 PSRADVSKKSVKCEV

-73 SMGDK
+73 SIGDK

-111 KEFRYV
+111 KEFRYT

-127 SLIDNKIYVMIYD
+127 SLIDNKIYVMVYD

-150 RDNGTLTEDELP
+150 QDNGTLTEDELP

-184 VNEIKNNNKV
+184 VNEIKNNNKG
-194 VNRYMS
+194 NCNMG
-200 ESDILDICKLINIP
+200 ESDVLDRCKLINIP
-214 LSQIRHNEIPAKD
+214 LSQIRQHEIPTKD

-241 NEYAKD
+241 NKYAKD

-262 SEKNRLSET
+262 SEKNPLSET
-271 YLRDTVTFDI
+271 YLGDKITFDI
-281 YHRQNVTGE
+281 YHRQNVNGE

-302 TPASS
+302 IPPTSS
-307 EETNSTT
+307 EETEENT

-342 IHGKNIV
+342 IRGKNIV

-367 SSPSGEFRAAYVNL
+367 SEFKATYVKL
-381 YDLITHESFTVNRTM
+381 YDLTTRESFTVNRTM
-396 VHSPECDLHNFIE
+396 THSPECDLHNFIE